1 MKSFKQ
7 IPLIFPLSGLL
18 IFAIP
23 GVADDTDIFLAN
35 PAITGTRPNV
45 LIILDNAA
53 ANNSKITNSCD
64 PTGTQKKLEMEKCIL
79 QEIINDPSVVND
91 GLNVG
96 LMIYNP
102 SAKVGSDQG
111 GYVRYHVQQ
120 MTGGNKAKLVT
131 KIKSIAES
139 NNAPYAKSMHEAYLY
154 YGGKA
159 PYVGVA
165 SDQYDPDAYNGTT
178 YNSPA
183 TDGCQ
188 KNFIIYIGNG
198 SPDSGEN
205 TDGEALL
212 KGIGGRLP
220 TDPIGLNPDNFQTN
234 WMDEYARTLKGQ
246 DVVPDNLLP
255 GDQNV
260 ITYTIAVHNP
270 EDKFDNTLPMQG
282 ARALLKSAGLQG
294 GGKYFDATDADKFKE
309 ALKAAFNEIQAVD
322 SVFASVTLP
331 VSVNVRGTHLNQ
343 VYMGV
348 FRPDANLLPRWLGNL
363 KEYKLAYDEGTG
375 TLYLVDSQ
383 GLAIENTVTGFV
395 VDNAVSYWTKDSTY
409 WGFKYFAKPSDK
421 PDGSIVEKGAA
432 AQRLRE
438 SYATDQST
446 RKLYTCIGCTAGSAL
461 SSALFDQSNADIT
474 QAMLG
479 AADATELTAIINW
492 VRGQDNQ
499 EDENNDSST
508 TDVRSSIHN
517 DVLHSRPAVINYNR
531 DGTDND
537 VMIYYGAN
545 DGIFHAVKGG
555 QGAPGFGDGEEKW
568 GFVAQEFFGQFKR
581 LRENTQ
587 LICSSDP
594 GSTNACVIKPG
605 AAPKPYFFDGSVGV
619 YQEDANK
626 DGKYIAAD
634 GDKVY
639 IYPTM
644 RRGGRAIYALDVSD
658 PNDPK
663 LLWKIDYSSFP
674 ELGQTWSYPKAAK
687 LKAYLDAAGNPKPVV
702 IFSAGYDPNQDN
714 PTPSVP
720 DTMGRGIFI
729 VDAVDGTVI
738 WQAGPS
744 SVADMTYSIPS
755 DVTVINSNLD
765 IYDDRVYVGDTGGN
779 VWRVDIADVDPA
791 KWTVNKL
798 AEVDTTVLGTRR
810 KFLYA
815 PDVVPSSD
823 GTYDA
828 VLIGSGDR
836 EHPFDTTVT
845 NRFYMFKDRPTF
857 GVTLSESDLE
867 DQTTK
872 QDPVPATKEGWYITL
887 GSGEK
892 TVGNAVTL
900 AGVTFFVT
908 NQPTPPAPGTC
919 ASNLGIARLYQIN
932 YESAAA
938 VNDIVADS
946 ILNPEDRAETLP
958 GGGFQPPPTPV
969 AVDVNDDDNITD
981 IKEGVVV
988 GVHTEKVPSATT
1000 GQRSRVFWYQE
1011 IE

>member
-1 MKSFKQ
+1 MKSIKQ
-7 IPLIFPLSGLL
+7 IALIFPLSGLL
-18 IFAIP
+18 GFAIP
-23 GVADDTDIFLAN
+23 GMADDTDIFLSD
-35 PAITGTRPNV
+35 PDITGTRPNI

-53 ANNSKITNSCD
+53 ANNAEITNPCS
-64 PTGTQKKLEMEKCIL
+64 PVQKKLEMEQCIL
-79 QEIINDPSVVND
+79 QEIINDKTVVNED
-91 GLNVG
+91 LNVG

-102 SAKVGSDQG
+102 PSKVGSDKG
-111 GYVRYHVQQ
+111 GYVRYHVRQ
-120 MTGGNKAKLVT
+120 MTDDNKGDLAAKIAS
-131 KIKSIAES
+131 IKES

-154 YGGKA
+154 YGGKV

-165 SDQYDPDAYNGTT
+165 SNEYDLAAYNGKT

-183 TDGCQ
+183 SDGCQ
-188 KNFIIYIGNG
+188 KNFILYIGNG
-198 SPDSGEN
+198 GPDSGEN
-205 TDGEALL
+205 TDAEALL
-212 KGIGGRLP
+212 QGIGGRLP
-220 TDPIGLNPDNFQTN
+220 TDPIGLDPDNFQTN

-246 DVVPDNLLP
+246 DVAPLA
-255 GDQNV
+255 GDQNI

-270 EDKFDNTLPMQG
+270 DDKNDNTKPMQG
-282 ARALLKSAGLQG
+282 ARALLKSAGDHG
-294 GGKYFDATDADKFKE
+294 GGKGFDATSASEFKE
-309 ALKAAFNEIQAVD
+309 ALKAVFNEIQAVD

-348 FRPDANLLPRWLGNL
+348 FRPDENLLPRWLGNL
-363 KEYKLAYDEGTG
+363 KEYKLAYDKATD

-383 GLAIENTVTGFV
+383 GLAIENPVTGFV
-395 VDNAVSYWTKDSTY
+395 VDPAMSFWTKDSTY
-409 WGFKYFAKPSDK
+409 WGFKDSKKPSDK
-421 PDGSIVEKGAA
+421 PDGPIVEKGAA

-438 SYATDQST
+438 SYATDQSA

-461 SSALFDQSNADIT
+461 SSALFDESNAAIT

-479 AADATELTAIINW
+479 AADATERTYIINW
-492 VRGQDNQ
+492 VRGQDNE
-499 EDENNDSST
+499 EDENNNSFK
-508 TDVRSSIHN
+508 TDVRSSIHS
-517 DVLHSRPAVINYNR
+517 DVLHSRPAVVNYNR

-587 LICSSDP
+587 LICSNDP
-594 GSTNACVIKPG
+594 SSTNACLAEPS

-658 PNDPK
+658 PDNPR
-663 LLWKIDYSSFP
+663 LLWKIDNSSLP
-674 ELGQTWSYPKAAK
+674 ELGQTWSYPKPAK
-687 LKAYLDAAGNPKPVV
+687 VKASSNPVM
-702 IFSAGYDPNQDN
+702 IFGGGYDPNQDK
-714 PTPSVP
+714 SIP
-720 DTMGRGIFI
+720 DVAKETMGRGIFV

-744 SVADMTYSIPS
+744 PSGANYNQTVASMTYSIPS
-755 DVTVINSNLD
+755 DVIVINTDLD
-765 IYDDRVYVGDTGGN
+765 GYDDRVYVGDTGGN
-779 VWRVDIADVDPA
+779 VWRVDIADSDPA
-791 KWTVNKL
+791 NWTVNKL
-798 AEVDTTVLGTRR
+798 AEVDTAVIGTRR

-815 PDVVPSSD
+815 PDVVPGSD
-823 GTYDA
+823 SKGDYNA

-845 NRFYMFKDRPTF
+845 NRFYMFKDQSTF
-857 GVTLSESDLE
+857 GGTISESDLV
-867 DQTTK
+867 DQTAS
-872 QDPVPATKEGWYITL
+872 QDPVPSDKRGWYITL

-900 AGVTFFVT
+900 AGITFFVT
-908 NQPTPPAPGTC
+908 NQPAPPAPGTC
-919 ASNLGIARLYQIN
+919 ASNLGIARLYQVN
-932 YESAAA
+932 YENAAA
-938 VNDIVADS
+938 VTGIVADS
-946 ILNPEDRAETLP
+946 ELMAARADELP

-969 AVDVNDDDNITD
+969 AVDPDGTGN